1 MTDLTMGAVESRFAA
16 LIWDNEPITAAELA
30 KLADRE
36 LKWKK
41 TTAYTALKR
50 LCDKGIFRNGGGT
63 VTSLL
68 SREEYQARQSR
79 KFLDEHCG
87 GSIPAFL
94 ALGIVTAHSAASER
108 DRTNTGQNIN
118 TLRSRYSS

>member
-1 MTDLTMGAVESRFAA
+1 MSDLTMGAVESRFAQ
-16 LIWDNEPITAAELA
+16 LIWDNEPITAAQLA
-30 KLADRE
+30 KLADAE

-50 LCDKGIFRNGGGT
+50 LCDKGIFRNEDGT

-68 SREEYQARQSR
+68 SREKYRARQSR
-79 KFLDEHCG
+79 RFLAETCG

-94 ALGIVTAHSAASER
+94 AAFTKKGALSRR
-108 DRTNTGQNIN
+108 DLEEIRKM
-118 TLRSRYSS
+118 LDDYEKEM

>member
-1 MTDLTMGAVESRFAA
+1 MTDLTMGKVERRFAA
-16 LIWDNEPITAAELA
+16 LIWENEPITAAELA

-50 LCDKGIFRNGGGT
+50 LCEKGIFQNEGGT

-68 SREEYQARQSR
+68 SREEYQAHQSR
-79 KFLDEHCG
+79 KFLNDNWG

-94 ALGIVTAHSAASER
+94 AAFTKPGNL
-108 DRTNTGQNIN
+108 
-118 TLRSRYSS
+118 SRKDLEDIRKMLDDYEKEV

>member
-1 MTDLTMGAVESRFAA
+1 MTDLTMGPVERRFAA
-16 LIWDNEPITAAELA
+16 LIWENEPITAAELSR
-30 KLADRE
+30 LADKE

-50 LCDKGIFRNGGGT
+50 LCDKGIFRNESGT

-79 KFLDEHCG
+79 KFLDDTCS
-87 GSIPAFL
+87 GSIPTFL
-94 ALGIVTAHSAASER
+94 AAFTKKRQL
-108 DRTNTGQNIN
+108 
-118 TLRSRYSS
+118 SREDLEEIRRMLDEYEKEV

>member
-1 MTDLTMGAVESRFAA
+1 MTDLTMGAVESRFAS

-30 KLADRE
+30 KLADQE

-50 LCDKGIFRNGGGT
+50 LCDKGIFRNDGGT

-68 SREEYQARQSR
+68 TREEYQARQSR

-94 ALGIVTAHSAASER
+94 TAF
-108 DRTNTGQNIN
+108 TTKGG
-118 TLRSRYSS
+118 LSRKDLDEIRKMLDEYEQEV

>member
-1 MTDLTMGAVESRFAA
+1 MTDLTMGAVESRFAQ

-30 KLADRE
+30 KLAAVE

-50 LCDKGIFRNGGGT
+50 LCDKGIFQNDSGT
-63 VTSLL
+63 VTSVLT
-68 SREEYQARQSR
+68 RADYQARQSR
-79 KFLDEHCG
+79 KFLDDTCG

-94 ALGIVTAHSAASER
+94 AAFTRKGEL
-108 DRTNTGQNIN
+108 
-118 TLRSRYSS
+118 SREDLEEIRRMLDDYEKGV

>member
-1 MTDLTMGAVESRFAA
+1 MTDLSMGTVESRFARI
-16 LIWDNEPITAAELA
+16 IWDNEPITAAQLA
-30 KLADRE
+30 KLADQE

-50 LCDKGIFRNGGGT
+50 LCEKGIFRNDGGT
-63 VTSLL
+63 VTAVI

-79 KFLDEHCG
+79 KFLDDTCG

-94 ALGIVTAHSAASER
+94 AAFTKKGELSQKDLQDIRKMLDDYEKEV
-108 DRTNTGQNIN
+108 
-118 TLRSRYSS
+118 

>member
-1 MTDLTMGAVESRFAA
+1 MPELQMGTVEARFAK
-16 LIWDNEPITAAELA
+16 LIWDNEPITAAALA

-50 LCDKGIFRNGGGT
+50 LCDKGIFRNDSGT

-68 SREEYQARQSR
+68 SQVEFHALQSR
-79 KFLDEHCG
+79 QFLEETYD
-87 GSIPAFL
+87 GSLPAFL
-94 ALGIVTAHSAASER
+94 AAFAGSRSISP
-108 DRTNTGQNIN
+108 DD
-118 TLRSRYSS
+118 LREIRNMLDEYEKGC

>member
-1 MTDLTMGAVESRFAA
+1 MNEFTMGAVESRFAS

-30 KLADRE
+30 RLADKT

-50 LCDKGIFRNGGGT
+50 LCDKGIFRNDSGT

-68 SREEYQARQSR
+68 TREEFQTRQSR
-79 KFLDEHCG
+79 RFLEDNCG
-87 GSIPAFL
+87 GSLPAF
-94 ALGIVTAHSAASER
+94 IAAFTKQG
-108 DRTNTGQNIN
+108 D
-118 TLRSRYSS
+118 LSRADLEEIRKLLDDYEKEV

>member
-1 MTDLTMGAVESRFAA
+1 MTDLTMGAVESRFARI
-16 LIWDNEPITAAELA
+16 IWDNEPITAAELA

-50 LCDKGIFRNGGGT
+50 LCDKGIFRNDGGT
-63 VTSLL
+63 VTSVI

-79 KFLDEHCG
+79 KFLDDTCG

-94 ALGIVTAHSAASER
+94 AAFTKKGGL
-108 DRTNTGQNIN
+108 
-118 TLRSRYSS
+118 SRQDLQDIRKMLDDYEKEV

>member
-1 MTDLTMGAVESRFAA
+1 MQDITMGAVEARFAA

-50 LCDKGIFRNGGGT
+50 LCDKGIFRNDSGT

-68 SREEYQARQSR
+68 SRREYQARQSR
-79 KFLDEHCG
+79 RFLEDHCG
-87 GSIPAFL
+87 GSLPAF
-94 ALGIVTAHSAASER
+94 IAAFTSRGDLSRADLEEIRKMLDEYER
-108 DRTNTGQNIN
+108 EV
-118 TLRSRYSS
+118 